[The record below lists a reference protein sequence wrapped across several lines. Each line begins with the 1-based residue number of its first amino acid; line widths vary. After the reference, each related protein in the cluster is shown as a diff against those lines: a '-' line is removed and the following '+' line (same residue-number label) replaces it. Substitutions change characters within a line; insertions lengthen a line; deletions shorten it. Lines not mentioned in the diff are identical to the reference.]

1 MRRHSSAKSRQ
12 RPARYNAFDV
22 MAPPTEKT
30 VPDVL
35 YIGYGH
41 RKSVGP
47 VFVPDRPFTR
57 SRVIPDFQSHIR
69 ERNRRC
75 VRRLSD
81 VDYALSASADSCLT
95 RWGNLS

>member
-1 MRRHSSAKSRQ
+1 M
-12 RPARYNAFDV
+12 

-35 YIGYGH
+35 YIGYRH

-47 VFVPDRPFTR
+47 VFVPNRPFTR
-57 SRVIPDFQSHIR
+57 SRVIPGFQSHIR

-95 RWGNLS
+95 RWANLS